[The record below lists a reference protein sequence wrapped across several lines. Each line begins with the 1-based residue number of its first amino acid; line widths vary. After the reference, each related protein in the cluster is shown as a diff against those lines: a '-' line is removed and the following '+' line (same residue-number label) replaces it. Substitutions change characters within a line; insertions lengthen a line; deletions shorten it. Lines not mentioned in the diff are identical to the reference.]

1 MTTRPFGEA
10 GVTMTDQGEPGIGQE
25 DAKHADAARQWT
37 RRAVLDIVS
46 QSGGRTVARPMFS
59 QRPDLH
65 MTTTDAEPMAGIQ
78 AVRQVEHAA
87 RRLTREY
94 VRQAREDG
102 HTWQEIGAALGLSA
116 SAAHRGVSLAEA
128 AYDDIA
134 GDPDS
139 EYASRY
145 GRTFAW
151 TCPACRA
158 VVSDRGP
165 CSGPAEDE
173 QGHADGCPRLA
184 SKIAAWESG
193 WDDEEPV
200 Q

>member
-1 MTTRPFGEA
+1 MTELA
-10 GVTMTDQGEPGIGQE
+10 EPRNRQACVKVAE
-25 DAKHADAARQWT
+25 AARQWI
-37 RRAVLDIVS
+37 RRAVLDIVC
-46 QSGGRTVARPMFS
+46 QSGGRTVIRPIFS

-65 MTTTDAEPMAGIQ
+65 MTTTDAEPMAGIL

-87 RRLTREY
+87 RKLTREY

-102 HTWQEIGAALGLSA
+102 HTWQEIGAALDLSA

-128 AYDDIA
+128 AYDDMA

-139 EYASRY
+139 EYASQY

-151 TCPACRA
+151 TCPTCRA

-173 QGHADGCPRLA
+173 QGHADGCARLA

-193 WDDEEPV
+193 WDDEEPA